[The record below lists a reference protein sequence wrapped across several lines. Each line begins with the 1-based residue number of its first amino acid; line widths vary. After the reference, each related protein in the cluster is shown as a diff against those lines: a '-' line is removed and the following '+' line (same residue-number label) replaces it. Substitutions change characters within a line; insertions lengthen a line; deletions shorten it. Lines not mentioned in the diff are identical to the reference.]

1 MLVPLIFLLPTGLF
15 ALQHPPSPLVAF
27 SSRLDVPPS
36 QNTERNLISSP
47 LDLIADYD
55 WCSHDA
61 IAVVLQPGLGA
72 NDLYSLPSSSPLSQ
86 QFSKAPL
93 KTFKSHFS
101 PDFSPSELVASL
113 ERGCDA
119 ESVRL
124 ELGSGGHYP
133 IPNNSRAKLIVIEL
147 PEVVEEGRSR
157 KDTVASLM
165 STLSGD
171 LRSLSN
177 VFRSYAVIISG
188 SVATRPAKRDVAAG
202 VTVDIDVR
210 SPFFLPRV
218 SPSTFIHNR
227 LVADNSTVPPG
238 GILKRYQLL
247 TPALLLTLIIT
258 LLLLFPIVFVGISA
272 LANIKSPQR
281 MEAPKVDRRG

>member
-93 KTFKSHFS
+93 KTFKSHSS
-101 PDFSPSELVASL
+101 PDFSPSDLVASL
-113 ERGCDA
+113 ERGCAA

-124 ELGSGGHYP
+124 ELGGGAHHS
-133 IPNNSRAKLIVIEL
+133 IPNNSGTKLIVIEL

-171 LRSLSN
+171 LRSLSS

-188 SVATRPAKRDVAAG
+188 SVATRPAKRDVAA
-202 VTVDIDVR
+202 VDVR

-218 SPSTFIHNR
+218 SPSTFTHNR
-227 LVADNSTVPPG
+227 LVADNSTVPAG

-247 TPALLLTLIIT
+247 TPGLLLTLIIT
-258 LLLLFPIVFVGISA
+258 LLLLFPIVFIGISA

-281 MEAPKVDRRG
+281 MDAPKVDRRGQ